1 MKDFWDLNL
10 APRFVQQLQD
20 DGFEYIGYY
29 EILEANVCRIYV
41 DKEAQIL
48 NSRSI
53 RTSAML
59 MAASTSASGK
69 ANVRS
74 EIG

>member
-41 DKEAQIL
+41 DKEAQNRGIGNVGENETGSEVPGETAAGSL
-48 NSRSI
+48 RSP
-53 RTSAML
+53 T
-59 MAASTSASGK
+59 
-69 ANVRS
+69 V
-74 EIG
+74 